1 MWVRMVKEDARL
13 TEQEAINGADM
24 ASGREHEDQAV
35 PNGDVEERN
44 IHGIQ
49 SRYLRCSS
57 PR

>member
-1 MWVRMVKEDARL
+1 MVKEDARL